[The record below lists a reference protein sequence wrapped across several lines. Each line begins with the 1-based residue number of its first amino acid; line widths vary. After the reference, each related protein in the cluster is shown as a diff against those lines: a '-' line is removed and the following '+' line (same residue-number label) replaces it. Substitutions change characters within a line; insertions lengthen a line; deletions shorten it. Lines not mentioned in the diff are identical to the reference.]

1 MKNAIAEIGY
11 YVDKIPQETY
21 DKEGLMLL
29 VSEQFYDS
37 IVGELKDYKTSIHDI
52 FDNSV
57 NSFTFEGIKVQ
68 PFSLVNGSNVYVSHG
83 KYLEDFIINT
93 TKLN

>member
-1 MKNAIAEIGY
+1 MRNAIAELGY
-11 YVDKIPQETY
+11 YVDKIC
-21 DKEGLMLL
+21 KERRYESGLILL
-29 VSEQFYDS
+29 VSQQFYDS
-37 IVGELKDYKTSIHDI
+37 IVEEVKDYKTSIHDI

-68 PFSLVNGSNVYVSHG
+68 PFSLVNGSDVYLSHG
-83 KYLEDFIINT
+83 KSLEDFIINT

>member
-1 MKNAIAEIGY
+1 MTIAELGY
-11 YVDKIPQETY
+11 YVDKIC
-21 DKEGLMLL
+21 KERRYESGLILL
-29 VSEQFYDS
+29 VSQQFYDS
-37 IVGELKDYKTSIHDI
+37 IVEEVKDYKTSIHDI

-68 PFSLVNGSNVYVSHG
+68 PFSLVNGSDVYLSHG
-83 KYLEDFIINT
+83 KSLEDFIINT

>member
-1 MKNAIAEIGY
+1 MKNAIAELGY
-11 YVDKIPQETY
+11 YIDKIPQETY
-21 DKEGLMLL
+21 NEEGLMLL
-29 VSEQFYDS
+29 ISEQFYNS
-37 IVGELKDYKTSIHDI
+37 IVEEVKDYKTSIHDI

-68 PFSLVNGSNVYVSHG
+68 PFSLVNGSDVYLSHG
-83 KYLEDFIINT
+83 KSLEDFIINT

>member
-1 MKNAIAEIGY
+1 MRNALAELGY

-37 IVGELKDYKTSIHDI
+37 IVGELKDYKTSIHDV

-68 PFSLVNGSNVYVSHG
+68 PFSL
-83 KYLEDFIINT
+83 
-93 TKLN
+93 LNQVMYIYHAESF

>member
-1 MKNAIAEIGY
+1 MRNALAELGY

-37 IVGELKDYKTSIHDI
+37 IVELKDYKTSIHDV

-68 PFSLVNGSNVYVSHG
+68 PFSLLNGSDVYLSHG

>member
-1 MKNAIAEIGY
+1 MTIAELGY
-11 YVDKIPQETY
+11 YVDKIC
-21 DKEGLMLL
+21 KERRYESGLILL
-29 VSEQFYDS
+29 VSQQFYDS
-37 IVGELKDYKTSIHDI
+37 IVEEVKDYKTSIHDI

-68 PFSLVNGSNVYVSHG
+68 PFSLVNGSDVYLSHG
-83 KYLEDFIINT
+83 KSLGDFIINK